1 MMESVQRTVLPNGI
15 RVVTENIQSVQS
27 VALGFWFA
35 VGSSDEQPAQA
46 GISHFLEHML
56 FKGTSRRP
64 TPKTIA
70 DEIDSMGGYFNAF
83 TDKEVTCYY
92 GRILSE
98 QLELATDLLCDMSA
112 HSVFADDELARERG
126 VVLEEIKGRDDDPE
140 DLVHDLFGETIHPE
154 HPLGTPVIGTAASV
168 SRLNSDVLRA
178 YVSDRYTGA
187 NLVVSAAGNLDHAR
201 LVDWVGGALGHLSPG
216 TPHRTLPSPEA
227 RISRNEVSPATE
239 QVHFCLGTP
248 GLTHFD
254 DRRYALAL
262 LDSILGGSMGS
273 RLFQEI
279 REKRGLAYTV
289 GSYTSQFREAGTF
302 TAYAGTSLQHYAE
315 CVELVADELA
325 KVRSTTVSEME
336 LERAKMQF
344 RVASVMGQESMS
356 NRMNRIGKSECI
368 YGRVIPLAEILER
381 VERVS
386 VDEIRAVA
394 EQLFPAVPTELTL
407 AAVGPFSDEH
417 RVAAASEEEG
427 DEE

>member
-15 RVVTENIQSVQS
+15 RVVTENIGSVHS

-35 VGSSDEQPAQA
+35 VGSCDEKPSQA

-56 FKGTSRRP
+56 FKGTIRRP
-64 TPKTIA
+64 TPKSIA
-70 DEIDSMGGYFNAF
+70 DTIDSMGGYFNAF

-112 HSVFADDELARERG
+112 HSVFADDELSRERG

-140 DLVHDLFGETIHPE
+140 DLVHDLFGETIHPG
-154 HPLGTPVIGTAASV
+154 HPLGLPVIGTAATV
-168 SRLNSDVLRA
+168 ARLNSDVLRA
-178 YVSDRYTGA
+178 YVADRYAGA
-187 NLVVSAAGNLDHAR
+187 NLVISAAGNLDHAQ
-201 LVDWVGGALGHLSPG
+201 LVEWVANALGHLPAGTVHQALDVPLASP
-216 TPHRTLPSPEA
+216 A
-227 RISRNEVSPATE
+227 RNEVSRPTE

-248 GLTHFD
+248 GLPHYD

-279 REKRGLAYTV
+279 REKRGLAYSV
-289 GSYTSQFREAGTF
+289 GSYASQFREGGTF
-302 TAYAGTSLQHYAE
+302 AAYAGTSIEHYPQ
-315 CVELVADELA
+315 CIELVAAELA
-325 KVRSTTVSEME
+325 KVRTELVSDIE

-356 NRMNRIGKSECI
+356 NRMNRIGKSESI

-386 VDEIRAVA
+386 VEEVRAVA
-394 EQLFPAVPTELTL
+394 EQLFPADPNDLTL
-407 AAVGPFSDEH
+407 TAVGPFSDEH
-417 RVAAASEEEG
+417 RAAAECDDEG
-427 DEE
+427 DE